1 VWPADQDFN
10 ITAVFTDADFS
21 MQSAVLY
28 GINERVD
35 AVTQQSPFK
44 CPTGNCT
51 WPAYESLAVCS
62 QCYDVSSG
70 FERIKKYGTL
80 FEDLHEV
87 GLGFPAGVFGNSTVF
102 RLPNGLMIDNLDG
115 WNPNGHSTGEAKI
128 AVNATVLMTTLG
140 TGNTSQTVSMQAVDT
155 LIWSTTMLRTDPD
168 PKKPRAVWPN
178 IPVMATECAVFY
190 CVKKYETAVTNGV
203 LVEHAS
209 RVANTTRSPN
219 SWLPLN
225 AGLAKGLRE
234 DRFKTLQFDH
244 YFSSLER
251 SDLMLVSGASGRTF
265 NVSQSAIDS
274 ISSFFQQTLATG
286 LRTYNKTSFTAA
298 GQLNGWY
305 LTDENKIAQYKPSLN
320 QALYST
326 KNLAPTFTSLA
337 ASMSNALR
345 RGADDNYHGNSKV
358 HTGEKEVVTFFYRV
372 EWPWIVVH
380 GLSAVLGSLFIALT
394 IWKNRDT
401 EAWGSSS
408 LATMSRGVLVQ
419 HALSGA
425 RTVEEMEAG
434 ARKEWVTLLNEK
446 GKNPSIEDLELDPL
460 QEQNRTSRYLSY

>member
-1 VWPADQDFN
+1 
-10 ITAVFTDADFS
+10 

-28 GINERVD
+28 GINEPID
-35 AVTQQSPFK
+35 SVTQQSPFN

-70 FERIKKYGTL
+70 FERIQTYGTL
-80 FEDLHEV
+80 FSNLHEV
-87 GLGFPAGVFGNSTVF
+87 GLGFAAGVFGNATVF
-102 RLPNGLMIDNLDG
+102 RLPNGLMIDSLDG

-128 AVNATVLMTTLG
+128 APNATVLMTTFG

-155 LIWSTTMLRTDPD
+155 LIWSTTMLRANPD

-190 CVKKYETAVTNGV
+190 CVKKYETAVRNGV
-203 LVEHAS
+203 LIENS
-209 RVANTTRSPN
+209 TPVANTTRSPN

-225 AGLAKGLRE
+225 VGLAKGLRE

-244 YFSSLER
+244 YFSSLKR

-286 LRTYNKTSFTAA
+286 LRSYNKTHSTAG

-305 LTDENKIAQYKPSLN
+305 LTDEHGIAQYKPSLN

-326 KNLAPTFTSLA
+326 KDLASTFTSLA

-345 RGADDNYHGNSKV
+345 RGADNTYHGNSKV

-380 GLSAVLGSLFIALT
+380 GLSAVVGSIFIALT
-394 IWKNRDT
+394 IWKNGGT
-401 EAWGSSS
+401 EAWGSNS

-419 HALSGA
+419 HVFSGA
-425 RTVEEMEAG
+425 QTLEEMQMG
-434 ARKEWVTLLNEK
+434 ARKEWVTLLNNT

-460 QEQNRTSRYLSY
+460 QEQSRTSRYMSSTYLH